1 MPILMA
7 FLPDNLFGLLVA
19 AAFLAGL
26 AFLISSAQRLA
37 SQPFRWLERARMLL
51 TVIEAG
57 LERGGGAER
66 AIIELSRRREQSLG
80 AEFHLLAA
88 HLEKGLPLGEAL
100 DKVPGLLPANI
111 LCVLKVGLHIRNLP
125 RVLPAARRLLDE
137 SSRAQRESVG
147 DVSFM
152 AAATTI
158 VLIGISWLLSVA
170 VLPKFEELFMAYE
183 VAIPFPA
190 LASVLIGHRDA
201 WFMGLFLWLAFIA
214 AASCFYLSG
223 PQSAA
228 WLDNRFPWLTR
239 RVTNHFP
246 WQRRRMQRDYSLM
259 LALLLDAGVPEETAV
274 STAAH
279 LSGGSFWQPRSDLVV
294 ADLREGIWLP
304 EAVRHLDDSGEMQW
318 RAQFSRAQ
326 LKPLLPALAG
336 LHESLEAQAFRLE
349 RMACDSTNLLF
360 ILGCG
365 AGVGVVCV
373 VMFNLLI
380 SLMEGVMLW

>member
-1 MPILMA
+1 MN

-26 AFLISSAQRLA
+26 AFLIGSAQRLA
-37 SQPFRWLERARMLL
+37 SQPYRWLERARMLL

-57 LERGGGAER
+57 LERGGGAEH

-80 AEFHLLAA
+80 AEFHRLAA
-88 HLEKGLPLGEAL
+88 HLEQGIPLGEAL

-111 LCVLKVGLHIRNLP
+111 LGVLKVGLHIRNLP

-137 SSRAQRESVG
+137 SSRAQREAVG

-152 AAATTI
+152 AAATTM
-158 VLIGISWLLSVA
+158 VLLGISFLLSANVF
-170 VLPKFEELFMAYE
+170 PKFEQLFKDSE
-183 VAIPFPA
+183 IPLPA
-190 LASVLIGHRDA
+190 LATAFMAHRDA
-201 WFMGLFLWLAFIA
+201 WFVSLVAWLGFIA
-214 AASCFYLSG
+214 AASCLYLGG
-223 PQSAA
+223 PQTAT
-228 WLDNRFPWLTR
+228 WLDNRSPWLVR
-239 RVTNHFP
+239 WITNRFP
-246 WQRRRMQRDYSLM
+246 WQRRRMQRDYSLL

-274 STAAH
+274 STAAS
-279 LSGGSFWQPRSDLVV
+279 LSGNAFWRPRADRVV
-294 ADLREGIWLP
+294 ADLREGVWLP
-304 EAVRHLDDSGEMQW
+304 EAVRHLDDTGEMQW

-336 LHESLEAQAFRLE
+336 WHESLEAQAFRLE
-349 RMACDSTNLLF
+349 RMACDGTNMIF

-365 AGVGVVCV
+365 AGVGLVCV

-380 SLMEGVMLW
+380 SLMEGVTLW